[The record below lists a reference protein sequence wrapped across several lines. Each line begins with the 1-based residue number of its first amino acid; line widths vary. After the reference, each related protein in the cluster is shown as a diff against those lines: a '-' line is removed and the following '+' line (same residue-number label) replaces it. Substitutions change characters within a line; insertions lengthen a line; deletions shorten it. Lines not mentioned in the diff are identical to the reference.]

1 MASLFVGLTAFITS
15 VILRLGYI
23 GILGL
28 MTLEGIFTPI
38 PSELIV
44 PFAGYLAAQGQM
56 DLVLVIVAATAGATI
71 GSTVAYYIGYY
82 FGRPVVLR
90 YGRLFGLDEGD
101 LRWAESWFAKYGYWG
116 NLIGHALPGVRSFVS
131 FPAGMGK
138 MDVRRYILST
148 AVGSAIWNTV
158 LAVVGFVF
166 LDRWIVFAETTE
178 SVDLYIFLVAFASVL
193 GYVYWRKRGQRDVA
207 KA

>member
-1 MASLFVGLTAFITS
+1 MASLFAGLAGFISAT
-15 VILRLGYI
+15 ILGLGYL

-44 PFAGYLAAQGQM
+44 PFAGYLAARGKM

-71 GSTVAYYIGYY
+71 GSTVAYYIGFYL
-82 FGRPVVLR
+82 GRPVVLR
-90 YGRLFGLDEGD
+90 YGRLFGLDEDD
-101 LRWAESWFAKYGYWG
+101 LRWAETWFAKYGTWG
-116 NLIGHALPGVRSFVS
+116 NLLGHAIPGVRSFIS

-138 MDVRRYILST
+138 MDLRKYILST

-158 LAVVGFVF
+158 LALVGFVF
-166 LDRWIVFAETTE
+166 LDRWIVFAETSE
-178 SVDLYIFLVAFASVL
+178 GVDLYIALVALAAII
-193 GYVYWRKRGQRDVA
+193 GYVYWRKRGHRTTA